1 MFKHLLIPLDGSR
14 LAESALLPAV
24 YLAQALNAAVTLL
37 HIIEQDAPR
46 QVHHEPHLTGPVEA
60 QQYLDAVAGRTF
72 PPGISVRRHVHTI
85 HVSDVARSIAG
96 HADELGPDLIVM
108 CAHGRSGPRD
118 WLVGNIA
125 QQIIGMG
132 TTPVLLVRSPQG
144 AAPPAFSCRTLMV
157 PLDGDPAHEQVLP
170 IAAALAACCAARLHL
185 LMVIPTLDTLSG
197 EKAAAAMLM
206 PQTMNALLE
215 LNQQNADE
223 YLRGHLPPLHG
234 AGLTA
239 TSEVVRGDP
248 ATGIMEAAKRAA
260 ADVIVLGTHRKAGL
274 GAFWAG
280 SVAPKVAGRST
291 LPLLLMPLPKAKT
304 GD

>member
-14 LAESALLPAV
+14 LAESALVPAV
-24 YLAQALNAAVTLL
+24 YLAQTLNAAVTLL

-72 PPGISVRRHVHTI
+72 PPGLSVRRHVHTI

-108 CAHGRSGPRD
+108 CAHGRSGPRN
-118 WLVGNIA
+118 WLVGSIA
-125 QQIIGMG
+125 QQVIGLA
-132 TTPVLLVRSPQG
+132 TTPVLLVRSPEG
-144 AAPPAFSCRTLMV
+144 AAPPPFNCRRLLV
-157 PLDGDPAHEQVLP
+157 PLDGDPAHESVLP
-170 IAAALAACCAARLHL
+170 IAAALGGLCGSTLHL
-185 LMVIPTLDTLSG
+185 VMVIPTMDTLSG
-197 EKAAAAMLM
+197 EEAAAAKLL
-206 PQTMNALLE
+206 PHAMNALLE
-215 LNQQNADE
+215 INQQNADE
-223 YLRGHLPPLHG
+223 YLRGHLPPLQA

-239 TSEVVRGDP
+239 TTEVVRGDP
-248 ATGIMEAAKRAA
+248 AAGIVETAKRAA
-260 ADVIVLGTHRKAGL
+260 ADLIVLGTHRKAGL

-280 SVAPKVAGRST
+280 SVAPKVSGRT
-291 LPLLLMPLPKAKT
+291 KIPLLLIPLPKEKT